1 VTLGKRFLRGGL
13 WAFLA
18 QATVLPFGLLSN
30 GLLARILSPDQLGV
44 YFVAVSLASTGAI
57 IAQFGMSQSVVR
69 LVAENLDR
77 PPVAGQAVKTV
88 LILGG
93 IGSVVVA
100 AGFWTGLGD
109 VLSRVVFE
117 SEILHS
123 TIGLVGVLVIAITL
137 RNLVS
142 QSLRGFHDILMAE
155 LSGRVI
161 SSSLFVCSFAYLW
174 AAGVDADL
182 STVLSIIIGGIVVS
196 VLVGIVGL
204 AGKIGEWPN
213 EEEPKIGRILSI
225 SKPLWVSTIFLSLS
239 TIGPLWIV
247 GALGNDSD
255 MAIFGACS
263 RLVTLVLLPLVI
275 ANLVTPPMIVELYT
289 RRDLQQLEQLLRSS
303 ATLAGIPAFV
313 VLLIFIVFSGDIL
326 AVIYGDYYRS
336 GGGVLA
342 VLSFG
347 YLFNVACGPCGIVL
361 MMTGNGRIM
370 MWITMF
376 SISVVLIS
384 SYIAFQVFEVLGVAW
399 AASGGMIL
407 HNILMVFSA
416 KRMVGVWTCM
426 SPRLRD
432 GLAFLLKS

>member
-1 VTLGKRFLRGGL
+1 MTLGERFLRGGI

-18 QATVLPFGLLSN
+18 QAIVLPFGLISN
-30 GLLARILSPDQLGV
+30 GLLARILSPDELGV
-44 YFVAVSLASTGAI
+44 YFVAISLASTGALI
-57 IAQFGMSQSVVR
+57 GQFGMSQSVVR
-69 LVAENLDR
+69 LVVENLDR
-77 PPVAGQAVKTV
+77 PSVAGQAVKMV
-88 LILGG
+88 LITGS

-100 AGFWTGLGD
+100 ASFSAGLGN
-109 VLSRVVFE
+109 VLSRIVFE

-182 STVLSIIIGGIVVS
+182 STVLSIVVGGIVIS
-196 VLVGIVGL
+196 VLVGVVGL
-204 AGKIGEWPN
+204 AVKIGEWPN
-213 EEEPKIGRILSI
+213 EDEPKIRKILSI

-239 TIGPLWIV
+239 TIGPLWII
-247 GALGNDSD
+247 GALGNESNV
-255 MAIFGACS
+255 AIFGSCS

-275 ANLVTPPMIVELYT
+275 ANQVTPPMIVELYT

-326 AVIYGDYYRS
+326 AVIYGDYYKS
-336 GGGVLA
+336 GGSVLA
-342 VLSFG
+342 VLSLG
-347 YLFNVACGPCGIVL
+347 YLFNVACGPCGVVL

-370 MWITMF
+370 MWITAF
-376 SISVVLIS
+376 TITIVLLS
-384 SYIAFQVFEVLGVAW
+384 SYIAFQFFEVLGVAS
-399 AASGGMIL
+399 AVSGGMIL

-416 KRMVGVWTCM
+416 KKMVGVWTCM
-426 SPRLRD
+426 SLRIRD
-432 GLAFLLKS
+432 RLAFLLKS

>member
-1 VTLGKRFLRGGL
+1 MTLGQRFIRGGI

-18 QATVLPFGLLSN
+18 QATVLPLGLISN

-44 YFVAVSLASTGAI
+44 YFVAVSLASTGAL
-57 IAQFGMSQSVVR
+57 IAQFGMGKSVVR
-69 LVAENLDR
+69 LVAENIDR
-77 PPVAGQAVKTV
+77 PRVAGQAVKMV
-88 LILGG
+88 LIVGG

-100 AGFWTGLGD
+100 ASLSAGLGE

-117 SEILHS
+117 SENLHS
-123 TIGLVGVLVIAITL
+123 AIGLVGVLVIAITW

-161 SSSLFVCSFAYLW
+161 SSSFFVCSFTYLW
-174 AAGVDADL
+174 AAGIDSDL
-182 STVLSIIIGGIVVS
+182 GTVLSIVIGGIVVS

-204 AGKIGEWPN
+204 ARKIGEWPN
-213 EEEPKIGRILSI
+213 EEEPKIGKILSI
-225 SKPLWVSTIFLSLS
+225 SKPLWASTIFLSLL

-255 MAIFGACS
+255 AAIYGACS

-275 ANLVTPPMIVELYT
+275 ANQVTPPMIVELYI
-289 RRDLQQLEQLLRSS
+289 RRDLHQLEQLLRGS
-303 ATLAGIPAFV
+303 ATLAGIPAFI
-313 VLLIFIVFSGDIL
+313 VLFSFILFSGDIL
-326 AVIYGDYYRS
+326 TVIYGNYYML
-336 GGGVLA
+336 GGSVLA
-342 VLSFG
+342 VLSVG

-376 SISVVLIS
+376 STGVVLLS
-384 SYIAFQVFEVLGVAW
+384 SFIAFRYFEVLGVA
-399 AASGGMIL
+399 ASVSGGMIL
-407 HNILMVFSA
+407 HNVLMVFSA

>member
-18 QATVLPFGLLSN
+18 HATVLPFGVISN
-30 GLLARILSPDQLGV
+30 GLLARLLSPDELGV
-44 YFVAVSLASTGAI
+44 YFVAVSLASTGAL

-77 PPVAGQAVKTV
+77 PLVAGQAVKTV

-100 AGFWTGLGD
+100 AGFSAGLGN

-123 TIGLVGVLVIAITL
+123 TIGLVGVLVIAITW

-326 AVIYGDYYRS
+326 AVIYGDYYRL

>member
-1 VTLGKRFLRGGL
+1 MG
-13 WAFLA
+13 
-18 QATVLPFGLLSN
+18 N
-30 GLLARILSPDQLGV
+30 
-44 YFVAVSLASTGAI
+44 
-57 IAQFGMSQSVVR
+57 SVVR

-77 PPVAGQAVKTV
+77 PPVAGQAVKMV
-88 LILGG
+88 LIVGG

-100 AGFWTGLGD
+100 ASLSAGLGEM
-109 VLSRVVFE
+109 LSRVVFE
-117 SEILHS
+117 SENLHS
-123 TIGLVGVLVIAITL
+123 AIGLVGVLVIAITW

-161 SSSLFVCSFAYLW
+161 SSSLFVCAFAYLW

-326 AVIYGDYYRS
+326 AVIYGDYYKS
-336 GGGVLA
+336 GGSVLA
-342 VLSFG
+342 VLSLG

-370 MWITMF
+370 MWITVF
-376 SISVVLIS
+376 TISVVLLS
-384 SYIAFQVFEVLGVAW
+384 SYIAFQFFEVLGVAW